1 MKNKIL
7 VAVFAVISISM
18 ISCSYD
24 ENEIQ
29 TKQNLQ
35 IHELD
40 SNLISKEG
48 DSLTEGDPIL
58 PRPKG

>member
-40 SNLISKEG
+40 SNLNSKEG

>member
-40 SNLISKEG
+40 NNLNSKEG
-48 DSLTEGDPIL
+48 DSLTEGDPI
-58 PRPKG
+58 PPKPKG